1 MKIDNMVDL
10 RAFCVEQAVKIKI
23 GSWEVGKITDDV
35 IHIARSYEKYIIG
48 NSNLPNQPVNT
59 DNLLR
64 ETLEYLKEDN
74 ERIKM
79 QIPTFVQE
87 TNNNTKNEE

>member
-1 MKIDNMVDL
+1 MKIDNMVDW
-10 RAFCVEQAVKIKI
+10 RAFCVEQAVKMRIS
-23 GSWEVGKITDDV
+23 SWENGKIVDDV
-35 IHIARSYEKYIIG
+35 INIARSYEKYIIG
-48 NSNLPNQPVNT
+48 NSNLPNQPVDT

-64 ETLEYLKEDN
+64 EELEYLNEDN

-79 QIPTFVQE
+79 QIPTFVQG

>member
-10 RAFCVEQAVKIKI
+10 RAFCVEQAVKMKI
-23 GSWEVGKITDDV
+23 SSWENGKIADDV
-35 IHIARSYEKYIIG
+35 INIARSYEKYIIG

-64 ETLEYLKEDN
+64 ETLEYLKADN

-79 QIPTFVQE
+79 QIPTFVQG

>member
-10 RAFCVEQAVKIKI
+10 RAFCVEQAVKTKI
-23 GSWEVGKITDDV
+23 SLWENGIIADDV
-35 IHIARSYEKYIIG
+35 INIARSYEKYIVG
-48 NSNLPNQPVNT
+48 NSKLPNQPFDT

-64 ETLEYLKEDN
+64 ETLEYLKSDN
-74 ERIKM
+74 ERFKM
-79 QIPTFVQE
+79 QIPTFVQG